1 MTTDDDRTFDV
12 FLEEVVQ
19 GPPGDVVGLIARLR
33 GSMARWENRR
43 RTMRRL
49 AAAAIVAIL
58 AIGAAVLWRTTDHP
72 VVPPRYSAAEIRR
85 VDDIVALLETPFER
99 IDPTDEAQMKRVF
112 GSEDIASAML
122 IENDPLGDL
131 LALRL
136 VGRLSSALPDDI
148 RYRIVRVLSC
158 GESPLIRAAL
168 DRQLE
173 ESPWADDFDLWLAAA
188 EIGVPSAIDRMREL
202 VAEDPP
208 KPQNSDAA
216 AFLFL
221 EERDQKAKRMLEYL
235 TSPDRRRNLAVGQR
249 LVAAAALFEAD
260 QGSLWREV
268 FAAVTTEVE
277 TALEHDDLSS
287 AKTIVF
293 LVERAARIVSLPE
306 PDRISRFERRAAL
319 DSASRSAAVQSADDI
334 RRILDRSKSPTPF
347 RRR

>member
-19 GPPGDVVGLIARLR
+19 GPPGDVDGLIARLR
-33 GSMARWENRR
+33 ISLKRWERRR
-43 RTMRRL
+43 RTVRRL
-49 AAAAIVAIL
+49 AAAAIVAVL
-58 AIGAAVLWRTTDHP
+58 AIGAAVIWRANDHP
-72 VVPPRYSAAEIRR
+72 VVPPRYTTDEIRR
-85 VDDIVALLETPFER
+85 VDDLVTRLLTPFEQL
-99 IDPTDEAQMKRVF
+99 DPTDEAQMKRVF

-122 IENDPLGDL
+122 IENDPLGEL
-131 LALRL
+131 LVDRL

-148 RYRIVRVLSC
+148 RYRIVRVLIC
-158 GESPLIRAAL
+158 GESPSIRAAL
-168 DRQLE
+168 ERQLDQK
-173 ESPWADDFDLWLAAA
+173 PWADDVDLWLAAA
-188 EIGVPSAIDRMREL
+188 EIGVPSALDRMREL

-221 EERDQKAKRMLEYL
+221 EERDPEAKRMLEYL
-235 TSPDRRRNLAVGQR
+235 TSPDRRQNLAVGQR

-277 TALEHDDLSS
+277 TALERGDPTS

-293 LVERAARIVSLPE
+293 LVERAARIVSSPNPE
-306 PDRISRFERRAAL
+306 RISRFERRAAL
-319 DSASRSAAVQSADDI
+319 ESASRSAAMQSADDI
-334 RRILDRSKSPTPF
+334 RRILDRSKFPTPF